1 MYTFFSIVFGLAWA
15 VASFLLLFK
24 VWDGIG
30 PVVVNMTKNHIIQAA
45 AMIITWLVIFGV
57 PAWLWCK
64 IFG

>member
-1 MYTFFSIVFGLAWA
+1 MFTFFSIVFGLIWA

-24 VWDGIG
+24 VWDDLGPIVLGISKS
-30 PVVVNMTKNHIIQAA
+30 PFVQAA
-45 AMIITWLVIFGV
+45 AMIITYLVIFGV